1 MRARMLRRAALLAAF
16 LLSCSSTS
24 STPDPG
30 SSSGDPGTGD
40 TPPAAGD
47 PDTKTLFSK
56 SITRVFVEVAYVPG
70 AEPYV
75 GAQNDFAD
83 IWSMFETNV
92 GAVFD
97 GKKTLKIATTVEG
110 MEKLADVPAGDM
122 SKADLDA
129 LASTHRKFGSDA
141 TTQEFFL
148 VFVNGHFKADD
159 GTVQNDVSGTALPD
173 KGIIAVFKPAYAAYF
188 DKKHPTAQMIEQIS
202 VIHQFG
208 HAVGWV
214 NHGVPIADANQKHED
229 GAHAG
234 HCTNKQCAMS
244 FAFESAKGIGD
255 FIGNFPVSDHSVL
268 YDQECLSD
276 VRIYENNL

>member
-1 MRARMLRRAALLAAF
+1 MFRRAVVLAAF
-16 LLSCSSTS
+16 VLSCSSSS

-30 SSSGDPGTGD
+30 SPSGDPGTGD
-40 TPPAAGD
+40 TPPGE
-47 PDTKTLFSK
+47 PDSKVLFSK
-56 SITRVFVEVAYVPG
+56 SITKVFVEVAYQPG

-83 IWSMFETNV
+83 IWSMFKTNAN
-92 GAVFD
+92 AVFD
-97 GKKTLKIATTVEG
+97 GKKTLKIATTLAG
-110 MEKLADVPAGDM
+110 MEKLDFPAGDM
-122 SKADLDA
+122 SKADLQA
-129 LASTHRKFGSDA
+129 LADSHRKYGSDA
-141 TTQEFFL
+141 TTEGYYL
-148 VFVNGHFKADD
+148 VFLNGHFKSDD
-159 GTVQNDVSGTALPD
+159 GTVQTDVTGTSIPD
-173 KGIIAVFKPAYAAYF
+173 KGIIAVFKPAYAPYF
-188 DKKHPTAQMIEQIS
+188 NKKQAVAQMMEQIT

-208 HAVGWV
+208 HNVGWV

-244 FAFESAKGIGD
+244 FGFESAKGIGE